1 MGGMSEAVIRMAVDA
16 TEEEFEAVVVDA
28 WPTNPQL
35 ASVGSCCLL
44 GVICDGRI
52 YIANIGDSR
61 AVLGSVYKST
71 GAATALQLTTEHN
84 VAIESIREELK
95 ALHPDDPHIVLL
107 RHGVWR
113 VKGIIQVLNLF
124 CFSPT
129 CK

>member
-1 MGGMSEAVIRMAVDA
+1 MGGISETVIRMAVDA

-44 GVICDGRI
+44 GVICNARV

-71 GAATALQLTTEHN
+71 GTATALQLTSEHN
-84 VAIESIREELK
+84 VAIEAVREELK
-95 ALHPDDPHIVLL
+95 ARHPDDPHIVLL

-113 VKGIIQVLNLF
+113 VKGIIQV
-124 CFSPT
+124 FSFSFSST
-129 CK
+129 

>member
-1 MGGMSEAVIRMAVDA
+1 MGGMSETVIRMAVDA
-16 TEEEFEAVVVDA
+16 TEKEFEAVVVDA

-52 YIANIGDSR
+52 YIANLGDSR

-84 VAIESIREELK
+84 VAIEAIREELK
-95 ALHPDDPHIVLL
+95 ALHPDDPHVVLL

-113 VKGIIQVLNLF
+113 VKGIIQVL
-124 CFSPT
+124 S
-129 CK
+129 